1 MMDASSGITRETAA
15 QPQLPAWPVLSWSA
29 HVAAAWAL
37 AGGAA
42 GGTLVAALLL
52 AGRMH
57 PDGSAIIAMLIAT
70 VGGVL
75 GLVHGAVL
83 GYLGRHADAAGDEE
97 VQLRLRDRIGG
108 ATFAAGALVAAVAIA
123 VWIVMSAVLVRSG
136 STWGWLA
143 LAAGGALT
151 LVSAAWATLLGW
163 ESLEKAYEEWP
174 EHRLGALLLGGT
186 FALLSVVFLALR
198 PAIPGTAVQLAPV
211 GWVAV
216 AALATI
222 WIATPAI
229 VLALRYGT
237 RRAPERIVTHR

>member
-1 MMDASSGITRETAA
+1 MMDGRNRSTREIAA
-15 QPQLPAWPVLSWSA
+15 QPPLPAWPLLSWSA
-29 HVAAAWAL
+29 QVAAAWAV

-42 GGTLVAALLL
+42 GGVLVAALLL

-57 PDGSAIIAMLIAT
+57 PDGSATLAMLLAT

-83 GYLGRHADAAGDEE
+83 GYLGRHAGAKGKEE
-97 VQLRLRDRIGG
+97 VQPRLRDRI
-108 ATFAAGALVAAVAIA
+108 FAAAFASSALVAAVAIA
-123 VWIVMSAVLVRSG
+123 VWIAMSAVLARSG
-136 STWGWLA
+136 STWGWFA

-151 LVSAAWATLLGW
+151 LAIAVWATLLGW
-163 ESLEKAYEEWP
+163 ESLETAYEEWP

-186 FALLSVVFLALR
+186 FALLSAVLLALR
-198 PAIPGTAVQLAPV
+198 PAIPGTEVQLAPI
-211 GWVAV
+211 GWIAV

-229 VLALRYGT
+229 AVALRYAI
-237 RRAPERIVTHR
+237 RRAPERVTTPR